1 MITEG
6 WIPPKSPHEILQ
18 ETLWPDEWKIL
29 VACLLLNLTSRKQV
43 DKMIDLLF
51 EKYPDA
57 ETMRD
62 SDPAELYD
70 ILKPLDLANKRVK
83 TLKRFSSEYLYKEW
97 KTASEL
103 YGCGKYANDAW
114 RIFCKGDW
122 TEVKPEDHALNLYH
136 DWLLTEKGE
145 ST

>member
-1 MITEG
+1 
-6 WIPPKSPHEILQ
+6 
-18 ETLWPDEWKIL
+18 
-29 VACLLLNLTSRKQV
+29 
-43 DKMIDLLF
+43 MIDLLF

-70 ILKPLDLANKRVK
+70 ILKPLGLANKRVK